1 MNLYQIPINQPPF
14 EPTEIE
20 AIAITNIGYMFGHL
34 FVLVFFML
42 LMLYLFMKIVNFLP
56 ILVVYTFSLL
66 IGMESFTHLHT
77 AFSPLLE
84 LFFLMFQTTLF
95 LLTSFNVFENRK
107 RKLGR

>member
-1 MNLYQIPINQPPF
+1 MDLYQIPINQPPF
-14 EPTEIE
+14 PPTEIE
-20 AIAITNIGYMFGHL
+20 AEAITNIGFMFGHL

-77 AFSPLLE
+77 TFSPLLE

-95 LLTSFNVFENRK
+95 LLASFNIYDNKIRK
-107 RKLGR
+107 R